1 MAERPGEVVRGYLLP
16 DEIVVFDERPSLVVW
31 AFEQSA
37 LICSFLLT
45 AAIVVA
51 TGEPLVERLG
61 QIGLVVMAA
70 SFVRGLFRRLYTRYV
85 LTDLRAIRVS
95 GVLRRDHEWITWRK
109 VTDVSVRRTLFDRM
123 ADTAAIHIQSANE
136 EMAFAAMTDVPR
148 PMEFA
153 RMVID
158 LVDRTNG
165 RPEIPV
171 A

>member
-1 MAERPGEVVRGYLLP
+1 MPSGPNKVVRSYLLP

-31 AFEQSA
+31 MFEQA
-37 LICSFLLT
+37 VLVCSFLLT
-45 AAIVVA
+45 AIIAWA
-51 TGEPLVERLG
+51 TTEPLVERLG
-61 QIGLVVMAA
+61 QIGLVVMGI
-70 SFVRGLFRRLYTRYV
+70 SFVRSLVRRLSTRYV

-95 GVLRRDHEWITWRK
+95 GFLRRDHEWITWRK
-109 VTDVSVRRTLFDRM
+109 VTDVAVRRTLFDRM

-136 EMAFAAMTDVPR
+136 QMAFTAMADVPR

-153 RMVID
+153 RLVID

-171 A
+171 N